1 MKKRSG
7 EYFKQIL
14 GQVFTKDE
22 YNDPTLDQYVK
33 HEYIKKAHTA
43 AKSAAKADLLFNSD
57 DSSEDFIE
65 YPEYIVDDEEME
77 ITVGALGAY
86 DKSLD
91 LRNRI
96 QSEIRSNLLNEIR
109 TKQQGQP
116 LSQAE
121 DQYFQ
126 TIEE

>member
-1 MKKRSG
+1 
-7 EYFKQIL
+7 
-14 GQVFTKDE
+14 
-22 YNDPTLDQYVK
+22 
-33 HEYIKKAHTA
+33 
-43 AKSAAKADLLFNSD
+43 
-57 DSSEDFIE
+57 
-65 YPEYIVDDEEME
+65 ME

-86 DKSLD
+86 DGSLD
-91 LRNRI
+91 LRGRI
-96 QSEIRSNLLNEIR
+96 QSEIRSNLINEIR

>member
-1 MKKRSG
+1 
-7 EYFKQIL
+7 
-14 GQVFTKDE
+14 
-22 YNDPTLDQYVK
+22 
-33 HEYIKKAHTA
+33 
-43 AKSAAKADLLFNSD
+43 
-57 DSSEDFIE
+57 
-65 YPEYIVDDEEME
+65 ME
-77 ITVGALGAY
+77 ITVDALGAY

-91 LRNRI
+91 LRGRI